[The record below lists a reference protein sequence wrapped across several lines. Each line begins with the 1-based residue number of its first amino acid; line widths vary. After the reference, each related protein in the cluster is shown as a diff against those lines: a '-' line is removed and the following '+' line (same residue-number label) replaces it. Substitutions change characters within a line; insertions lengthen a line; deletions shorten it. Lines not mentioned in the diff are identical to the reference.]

1 MAPST
6 VPSMIQ
12 DLLKVQRLE
21 EAVKESYG
29 IVVERQTKDI
39 SLGQEILE
47 DPIIPAI
54 LKAHQR
60 KISEQACQPSTYF

>member
-6 VPSMIQ
+6 VSSMIQ

-47 DPIIPAI
+47 DPIIPAS

-60 KISEQACQPSTYF
+60 KISE